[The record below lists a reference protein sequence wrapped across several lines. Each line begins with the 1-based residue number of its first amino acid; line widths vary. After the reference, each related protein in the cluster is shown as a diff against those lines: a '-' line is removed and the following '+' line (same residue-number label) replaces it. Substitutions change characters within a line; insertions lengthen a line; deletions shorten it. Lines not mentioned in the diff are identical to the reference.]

1 MNRPEMVEPNFDLA
15 KYQKVIENTAT
26 WKQKGRIS
34 QVVGLTIEAIGPRAR
49 LGELCHISTGLAGS
63 FELLAE
69 VVGFRG
75 NRTLLMPLGD
85 MDGISPGC
93 EIAASGK
100 RLSVPVGTG
109 LVGRVLNGLGQPIDD
124 KGPLQT
130 EFEYPVMNPPPNPL
144 DRARITEALSLGIKA
159 IDGLSTLGKG
169 QRIGIMAGSGV
180 GKSTLLGMIA
190 RNTNADINVI
200 ALIGERG
207 REVREFLERDLGE
220 EGMQRSVVVVATSDQ
235 PALVRIK
242 GAFLATS
249 IAEYFRD
256 QGRDVLMLM
265 DSITRFALAQREV
278 GLAIGEPPTTRGF
291 TPSVFA
297 LLPKLLERAGTSKS
311 GSITGLYTVLV
322 EGDDMNEPV
331 TDAVRGI
338 VDGHVVLNRELAAL
352 NRYPAIDVLQS
363 VSRLMTEVTS
373 QEHLEMAARFRS
385 LLAVYQDAKDLIDIG
400 AYKPGSNPKIDE
412 AIRHIDRCQE
422 FLRQGIQ
429 EKSGFDDILQ
439 ELRNTVIED

>member
-1 MNRPEMVEPNFDLA
+1 MNEASAASIDLE
-15 KYQKVIENTAT
+15 KYRKAIKSAST

-34 QVVGLTIEAIGPRAR
+34 QVVGLTIEAIGPRAS
-49 LGELCHISTGLAGS
+49 LGELCYIRSDSARD

-75 NRTLLMPLGD
+75 NTTLLMPLGD
-85 MDGISPGC
+85 MEGISPGC
-93 EIAASGK
+93 EITATGK
-100 RLSVPVGTG
+100 RLSVPVGVG
-109 LVGRVLNGLGQPIDD
+109 LVGRVLNGLGQPMDN
-124 KGPLQT
+124 KGPLNPDA
-130 EFEYPVMNPPPNPL
+130 EYPVMNPPPNPL
-144 DRARITEALSLGIKA
+144 DRSRITEVLSLGIKA
-159 IDGLSTLGKG
+159 IDGLITLGKG
-169 QRIGIMAGSGV
+169 QRIGIMSGSGV

-190 RNTNADINVI
+190 RNTDADVNVI

-220 EGMQRSVVVVATSDQ
+220 EGLRRSVVVVATSDQ
-235 PALVRIK
+235 PALLRIK

-256 QGRDVLMLM
+256 QGCDVLMLM

-297 LLPKLLERAGTSKS
+297 LLPKLLERAGTSAK

-322 EGDDMNEPV
+322 EGDDMNEPI

-338 VDGHVVLNRELAAL
+338 VDGHIVLNRELAAL
-352 NRYPAIDVLQS
+352 NHYPAIDVLQS
-363 VSRLMTEVTS
+363 VSRLMNEVATE
-373 QEHLEMAARFRS
+373 EHLEMAARFRS
-385 LLAVYQDAKDLIDIG
+385 LLAIYEDAKDLIDIG
-400 AYKPGSNPKIDE
+400 AYKAGSNPRIDE
-412 AIRHIDRCQE
+412 AIRYIDRCRE
-422 FLRQGIQ
+422 FLRQGINDRL
-429 EKSGFDDILQ
+429 SFDDIIQ
-439 ELRNTVIED
+439 QLRNTVVED

>member
-1 MNRPEMVEPNFDLA
+1 MNRLQVPQPRLNLE
-15 KYQKVIENTAT
+15 KCHQVIEKTVT

-34 QVVGLTIEAIGPRAR
+34 QVVGLTIEDWPHTS
-49 LGELCHISTGLAGS
+49 LGELCHIRPNAAGS

-75 NRTLLMPLGD
+75 NRTLLMPLGEL
-85 MDGISPGC
+85 DGISPGC
-93 EIAASGK
+93 EITASGK
-100 RLSVPVGTG
+100 RLSVPVGVG
-109 LVGRVLNGLGQPIDD
+109 LVGRVLNGLGEPMDNL
-124 KGPLQT
+124 GPLLA
-130 EFEYPVMNPPPNPL
+130 ESEYPVMNSPPNPL
-144 DRARITEALSLGIKA
+144 ERTRITEVLSLGIKA
-159 IDGLSTLGKG
+159 IDGLNTLGKG

-190 RNTNADINVI
+190 RNTTADINVI

-220 EGMQRSVVVVATSDQ
+220 EGLKRSVVVVATSDQ

-256 QGRDVLMLM
+256 RGCDVLMLM

-297 LLPKLLERAGTSKS
+297 LLPKLLERAGTAAT

-338 VDGHVVLNRELAAL
+338 VDGHIVLNRELAAM
-352 NRYPAIDVLQS
+352 NRYPAIDVLHS

-373 QEHLEMAARFRS
+373 EEHLEMATRFRS
-385 LLAVYQDAKDLIDIG
+385 LLAVYEDAKDLIDIG
-400 AYKPGSNPKIDE
+400 AYKPGSNPRIDE
-412 AIRHIDRCQE
+412 SIRHIERCQE
-422 FLRQGIQ
+422 FLRQGVHERLTI
-429 EKSGFDDILQ
+429 GDILQ
-439 ELRNTVIED
+439 ELKEAVS

>member
-1 MNRPEMVEPNFDLA
+1 MNRSQVVQPSFDLS
-15 KYQKVIENTAT
+15 KYQKIIQSTTT
-26 WKQKGRIS
+26 WKQKGQIS
-34 QVVGLTIEAIGPRAR
+34 QVVGLTIEAVGPRAS
-49 LGELCHISTGLAGS
+49 LGELCYISTGSNGD

-100 RLSVPVGTG
+100 RLSVPVGVG
-109 LVGRVLNGLGQPIDD
+109 LVGRVLNGLGQPIDNR
-124 KGPLQT
+124 GPLQID
-130 EFEYPVMNPPPNPL
+130 FEYPVMNPPPNPL
-144 DRARITEALSLGIKA
+144 DRARITEAISLGIKA
-159 IDGLSTLGKG
+159 VDGLITLGKG
-169 QRIGIMAGSGV
+169 QRVGIMAGSGV

-207 REVREFLERDLGE
+207 REVREFLERDLGD
-220 EGMQRSVVVVATSDQ
+220 EGLQRSVVIVATSDQ

-256 QGRDVLMLM
+256 QGCDVLMLM

-297 LLPKLLERAGTSKS
+297 LLPKLLERAGTSTM

-338 VDGHVVLNRELAAL
+338 VDGHIVLSRELAAL
-352 NRYPAIDVLQS
+352 NRFPAIDVLQS
-363 VSRLMTEVTS
+363 VSRLMTEVAS
-373 QEHLEMAARFRS
+373 EDHLEMAARFRS
-385 LLAVYQDAKDLIDIG
+385 LMAVYEDAKDLIDIG

-422 FLRQGIQ
+422 FLRQGIN
-429 EKSGFDDILQ
+429 ETLKFDDILR
-439 ELRNTVIED
+439 ELRNTVTEG